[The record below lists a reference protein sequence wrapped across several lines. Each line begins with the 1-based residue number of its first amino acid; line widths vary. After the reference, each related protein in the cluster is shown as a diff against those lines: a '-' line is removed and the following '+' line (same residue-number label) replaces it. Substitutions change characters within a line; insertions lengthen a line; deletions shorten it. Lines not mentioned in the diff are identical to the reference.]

1 MLFII
6 FIVVIVIII
15 YFLFI
20 RTLDNHQNECNKIY
34 EQIPLYTN
42 YKIIKNFLTTQ
53 ECQNIIN

>member
-15 YFLFI
+15 YFIFI

-34 EQIPLYTN
+34 KQIPLYTN
-42 YKIIKNFLTTQ
+42 YKIIRNFL
-53 ECQNIIN
+53 NYS